1 MFYLNQNTK
10 KIYFGCDH
18 KNLWQIYPSI
28 LPHDNFKSIIFGQI
42 TTDETD
48 HSAHVQSDAE
58 QRNNITNSA
67 ILKLY
72 SAVTHFFSLPN
83 SCAIM
88 YFDIRDAHMQIN
100 FG

>member
-1 MFYLNQNTK
+1 MITK
-10 KIYFGCDH
+10 TYDRYIRLSPPPPH
-18 KNLWQIYPSI
+18 NNLKSFI
-28 LPHDNFKSIIFGQI
+28 LGQI
-42 TTDETD
+42 TDETD

-83 SCAIM
+83 ACAIM
-88 YFDIRDAHMQIN
+88 YFDIGDAHSIHTITTVPTVETQK
-100 FG
+100 